1 MSTPASASI
10 SLRRAS
16 FALLAALA
24 TLSPLSAA
32 VLTWDPANT
41 ANGTT
46 IDTGSGT
53 WDLVAGNAVW
63 NNAGVNEIW
72 SQGTGTTA
80 VHSAQF
86 AGVDAPVGTQYTVT
100 LATSVNVVS
109 PLRFANS
116 GYVLTAAAGSSNVI
130 STPQIATNG
139 GKTATLSGPIA
150 VRAPAGFTFAG
161 YGTLTVKDGASIA
174 SSASN
179 SLSFSNGSKLRL
191 QAGSVVSAAASM
203 IVGSLNNDA
212 TVTEVTVEGGSLRST
227 GTGSTAFAIILVN
240 ASAPASGTASLGST
254 LTLSSGE
261 ISVASPIGGIR
272 FGAGGTAG
280 NAAIT
285 GTLNLDGG
293 VLTAARIYE
302 GTGAAT
308 PTVSRLNFNGGT
320 LQALASTANGATF
333 LTNLDF
339 ANVKAGGA
347 VIDTNGA
354 NITIGQALVAD
365 ATSTGGGLTKLGAG
379 TLTLTGANTYTGATT
394 VSAGKL
400 AISAPYSAITA
411 TSVATGA
418 RLQIVSGAIAS
429 SLPALTLASEAGVEL
444 NLGAYNSANLATAS
458 IASLTANANYRIDLT
473 GTNIPVGTY
482 TIFTYGQKTGAGLP
496 VLGAMPPGVTAS
508 VQDTGSAVVLSVQ
521 SPQLPSFVW
530 SAGSGTWDT
539 VATNWNGQ
547 TYIEGGLATFP
558 NLAGDNV
565 VTLSAPRSPFS
576 VTIQNAYSATAGSN
590 STYTFSGAAI
600 AGSGSLEKTGTGVVT
615 FNNSNTYSG
624 PTTIGGGLILV
635 SANAAF
641 GSASGGTTL
650 ASGSSLGLTGGVSYS
665 TAEPLTV
672 NGNGYDTSIDTA
684 TLVRLRGVIQSV
696 SGNSLFGGPIT
707 LGAGVARIGTQNG
720 ATLTLTGTISPAAGV
735 TDSGVY
741 FRAGNNDG
749 DFITLSGVGNQWAA
763 NSVIY
768 SNCDVGSA
776 GVRLG
781 ANNALPIGSSV
792 LAGGTFAS
800 IGTTLDLNG
809 FNQTFPGLTQSEGYL
824 RIANLKSGSSSVLT
838 LDTAAADFT
847 NQAAPSNTENE
858 LTLISD
864 GVGSVSVVKKGAFK
878 QTLDG
883 AQSYTGAT
891 SIEAGTLAFAGAG
904 SLGATPVTLT
914 AGSTL
919 DVSAITAANFAL
931 AAGLS
936 GSGTITATGKTVTV
950 SSSFAPRALTVAGN
964 LTLAAGTASTFVA
977 AASPAAS
984 TALAVSGNLTLSGAL
999 TIDKA
1004 PGFDFVTGQNFAFAT
1019 GTIVP
1024 GLSGVTVNG
1033 VALTESAADVWT
1045 ATISGLNYTFT
1056 EATAT
1061 LSVSGGVTIS
1071 PIQAWRNLYFPDAG
1085 NDGTGIGAP
1094 SADPD
1099 SDGIANLL
1107 EYATNTSPVAA
1118 NAPAVTQGVQG
1129 GRLALTFTRIDDPT
1143 LRYTVVGRDD
1153 LVTGSWVNVTP
1164 AAGNNPTSGF
1174 VGSSPSTTETVQE
1187 TVIDPVLIANQP
1199 RRFLRLQVDVQP

>member
-1 MSTPASASI
+1 MFTPASA

-16 FALLAALA
+16 FTLLAALA

-41 ANGTT
+41 ANGAT

-53 WDLVAGNAVW
+53 WNLVAGNTVW
-63 NNAGVNEIW
+63 NNAGVNEVW

-86 AGVDAPVGTQYTVT
+86 AGVDAPEGTTYTVT
-100 LATSVNVVS
+100 LAASVNVVS

-116 GYVLTAAAGSSNVI
+116 GYVLTAAAGSSHVV
-130 STPQIATNG
+130 STPQIVTNS
-139 GKTATLSGPIA
+139 GKTSTLSGPIA
-150 VRAPAGFTFAG
+150 VRPTAGFTFGG
-161 YGTLTVKDGASIA
+161 YGTVTLKDGVSV
-174 SSASN
+174 STPGSN
-179 SLSFSNGSKLRL
+179 NLTFSNGSKLRL
-191 QAGSVVSAAASM
+191 QTGGAVASAGSM

-212 TVTEVTVEGGSLRST
+212 TVTQITVEGGSLRSI
-227 GTGSTAFAIILVN
+227 GTGSTAFAIILAN
-240 ASAPASGTASLGST
+240 ASAPAAGTASLGSV

-261 ISVASPIGGIR
+261 VSVASPTGGIR

-293 VLTAARIYE
+293 VLTAARLYE
-302 GTGAAT
+302 GAGAAT
-308 PTVSRLNFNGGT
+308 PSVSILNLNGGT
-320 LQALASTANGATF
+320 LQALANTANGATF
-333 LTNLDF
+333 LANLDF

-347 VIDTNGA
+347 VVDSNGA
-354 NITIGQALVAD
+354 NITIGQALLAD

-379 TLTLTGANTYTGATT
+379 TLTLTGANTYTGATAI
-394 VSAGKL
+394 SAGKL
-400 AISAPYSAITA
+400 AINAPYSAITA

-418 RLQIVSGAIAS
+418 RLQIVSGPTAS

-444 NLGAYNSANLATAS
+444 NLGAYNGANLATAS
-458 IASLTANANYRIDLT
+458 VASLTANADYRIDLT
-473 GTNIPVGTY
+473 GTNIPVGAY
-482 TIFTYGQKTGAGLP
+482 TVFTYGQKTGAGLP
-496 VLGAMPPGVTAS
+496 VVGAMPPGITAS
-508 VQDTGSAVVLSVQ
+508 VQDTGSAIVLTVS

-539 VATNWNGQ
+539 VAANWTGQ

-558 NLAGDNV
+558 QIAGDNT

-576 VTIQNAYSATAGSN
+576 ITIQNAYSATAGAN

-615 FNNSNTYSG
+615 FNTSNSYSG

-635 SANAAF
+635 SADAAF
-641 GSASGGTTL
+641 GSASGGTAL
-650 ASGSSLGLTGGVSYS
+650 ASGSSLGLTGGVGYT

-672 NGNGYDTSIDTA
+672 NGNGYDTTIDSA

-696 SGNSLFGGPIT
+696 SGNSLFGGPIA

-720 ATLTLTGTISPAAGV
+720 AALTLAGTISPAAGV
-735 TDSGVY
+735 TDSGIY
-741 FRAGNNDG
+741 FRAGNNSG
-749 DFITLSGVGNQWAA
+749 DFITLSGSGNQWTA

-768 SNCDVGSA
+768 TNCEIGAA

-781 ANNALPIGSSV
+781 ANNALATGASV

-809 FNQTFPGLTQSEGYL
+809 FNQTLPGLTQSEGNL
-824 RIANLKSGSSSVLT
+824 RIANLKSGSVSVLT

-847 NQAAPSNTENE
+847 NQAAPTNTENE
-858 LTLISD
+858 FTLVSD
-864 GVGSVSVVKKGAFK
+864 GVGTVSVVKKGAFK

-883 AQSYTGAT
+883 VHSYTGAT

-904 SLGATPVTLT
+904 SLGATPVAL
-914 AGSTL
+914 ASGATL

-931 AAGLS
+931 GAGLS

-950 SSSFAPRALTVAGN
+950 SSSFAPRALTVAGD
-964 LTLAAGTASTFVA
+964 LVLAAGTASTFVA

-984 TALAVSGNLTLSGAL
+984 TALAVSGNLTLAGAL
-999 TIDKA
+999 AIDKA
-1004 PGFDFVTGQNFAFAT
+1004 PGFDFSTGQNFAFAT

-1045 ATISGLNYTFT
+1045 ATLSGLDYTFT

-1061 LSVSGGVTIS
+1061 LSVSGGVAIS
-1071 PIQAWRNLYFPDAG
+1071 QIQAWRNLYFPGAG

-1099 SDGIANLL
+1099 ADGIANLL
-1107 EYATNTSPVAA
+1107 EYATHTSPVAA
-1118 NAPAVTQGVQG
+1118 NAPAVTPRVQG
-1129 GRLALTFTRIDDPT
+1129 GRLTLTFTRIDDPT

-1153 LVTGSWVNVTP
+1153 LVTGNWANVTP

-1174 VGSSPSTTETVQE
+1174 AGSAPATTETVQE
-1187 TVIDPVLIANQP
+1187 TVVDSVSIASQP